1 MQPDIRPPS
10 AASARAL
17 LGYCALGT
25 IFGIVLTK
33 SEVISWF
40 RIQEMFRFQAF
51 HMYGIIGSAV
61 AVAFAGLQLIRR
73 LGARTLGGAL
83 IVLPPKTLGTGARYW
98 LGGTMFGLG
107 WALVGASGS
116 TVRAARKWHRR
127 DPCAH
132 CERACRHVDVR
143 RAQVTASALS
153 HV

>member
-107 WALVGASGS
+107 WALVGACPGPLFALLGNGIA
-116 TVRAARKWHRR
+116 VILV
-127 DPCAH
+127 PI
-132 CERACRHVDVR
+132 
-143 RAQVTASALS
+143 ASALAGTWMYGALKS
-153 HV
+153 RLPH